1 MKNLIERIV
10 QLSADKAKPIE
21 TERLEKLK
29 AFNPYNLFI
38 YWFNTFPSCI
48 DLGSD
53 VDIHKAA
60 EHIVLQYSNEVK
72 DVLLKSYKEEGITD
86 IVIRLYDDTIIV
98 LIDTYE
104 IIFKI
109 YYRTTPYERVS
120 KLAQEIS
127 NFKRKSDFIPQI
139 GLIHRS
145 GNKMNMTG
153 FDIKIPKLNVDDNYN
168 DDFLPIHKTIV
179 NRLQKKDDKGLV
191 LLHGKPGTGKT
202 SYLRY
207 LIGQLDKNVIFL
219 PPDMATLITEP
230 GLIELL
236 IDNKNSIFVIED
248 AENILI
254 DRNQSG
260 SSAVSALLN
269 LTDGLL
275 SDCLNIQIICTF
287 NTDLSKLDK
296 ALLRK
301 GRLIAKYEFNELN
314 VAKAQALSDK
324 LGFNSKIDKPMT
336 LTDIYNQNEESFA
349 SQATTR
355 KQVGFN
361 VAI

>member
-1 MKNLIERIV
+1 MKKLLEKLA
-10 QLSADKAKPIE
+10 QLSAAKSSS
-21 TERLEKLK
+21 LGVDKLK
-29 AFNPYNLFI
+29 LPGEVDLHSLFVC
-38 YWFNTFPSCI
+38 WFDTFPNCI
-48 DLGSD
+48 CLGNGFN
-53 VDIHKAA
+53 VKRVF
-60 EHIVLQYSNEVK
+60 EHIISQYGDEIK
-72 DVLLKSYKEEGITD
+72 DVIFRDFKRKKITN
-86 IVIRLYDDTIIV
+86 VTLRLFDDTVIN
-98 LIDTYE
+98 YSSRYFE
-104 IIFKI
+104 FNIF
-109 YYRTTPYERVS
+109 YRTTPYEKVT

-127 NFKRKSDFIPQI
+127 KFKKKTKNTP
-139 GLIHRS
+139 LISLIYRS
-145 GNKMNMTG
+145 ENSLDTTEME
-153 FDIKIPKLNVDDNYN
+153 IKTPKLSIKDNYN
-168 DDFLPIHKTIV
+168 NDLLPIHKTIL

-219 PPDMATLITEP
+219 PPNMATLITEP
-230 GLIELL
+230 GLVELL
-236 IDNKNSIFVIED
+236 MDNKNSIFVIED